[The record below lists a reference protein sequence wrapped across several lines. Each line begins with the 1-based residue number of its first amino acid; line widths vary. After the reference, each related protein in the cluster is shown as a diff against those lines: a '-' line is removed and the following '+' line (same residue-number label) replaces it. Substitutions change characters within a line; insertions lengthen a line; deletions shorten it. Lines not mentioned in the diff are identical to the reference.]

1 MATRDQPGMLALED
15 DRPSQALE
23 AQKPASIKDIARAAN
38 VSHSTVS
45 RALRNSPLVS
55 RETTERIQ
63 KIAEESGYRVSAVAR
78 SLATSKTRTIGVVV
92 TSVRDPFV
100 VEVVTGIENTALQNG
115 YSVFLSS
122 CNAEAVR
129 EAKVVQTFE
138 ERRVDGIIVMD
149 SRVGSLY
156 AAHLS
161 KMKIPIVLI
170 NKLAVGEFMYSVAID
185 NVTASRNATEHL
197 IQLGHTRIAY
207 IGDRDGFQSDTDRF
221 GGYRQA
227 LEHADIPFQPHLVTH
242 GDGKP
247 EGGEEGM
254 EQLLTLPERPTAVF
268 CFNDMSALGVLRTL
282 RSHRLRVPEDIS
294 VVGFDD
300 LFFTPY
306 LCPPLTTVRQPKEH
320 MGKLATE
327 IMLKLFSG
335 TSCEYNV
342 KVQGELVIREST
354 APPPKDSSSLRI

>member
-1 MATRDQPGMLALED
+1 MFPLQDANHAKAATATE
-15 DRPSQALE
+15 
-23 AQKPASIKDIARAAN
+23 KPASIKDIARAAN

-55 RETTERIQ
+55 RETTE
-63 KIAEESGYRVSAVAR
+63 KIKTIAHQSGYRVSAVAR

-100 VEVVTGIENTALQNG
+100 AEVVTGIENMAINHG
-115 YSVFLSS
+115 YSVFLAS

-129 EAKVVQTFE
+129 EAKVVQSFE

-161 KMKIPIVLI
+161 RMKIPIVLI
-170 NKLAVGEFMYSVAID
+170 NKFRLEEFIYSSVAID
-185 NVTASRNATEHL
+185 NLTASRDATSHL

-227 LEHADIPFQPHLVTH
+227 LEHADIPFQPHLVAH

-247 EGGEEGM
+247 AGGEEAM
-254 EQLLTLPERPTAVF
+254 LQLLTLPERPTAVF
-268 CFNDMSALGVLRTL
+268 CFNDMSALGALRALRT
-282 RSHRLRVPEDIS
+282 HHLRVPEDIS
-294 VVGFDD
+294 LVGFDD
-300 LFFTPY
+300 LFFAPY
-306 LCPPLTTVRQPKEH
+306 TDPPITTVRQPKEH

-327 IMLKLFSG
+327 IVLKLLSG

-342 KVQGELVIREST
+342 KVQGELIIREST
-354 APPPKDSSSLRI
+354 APPPSEDLRLRI

>member
-1 MATRDQPGMLALED
+1 MLSLED
-15 DRPSQALE
+15 DNRAPVLAE
-23 AQKPASIKDIARAAN
+23 VRKPASIKDIARTAN

-55 RETTERIQ
+55 RETTERI
-63 KIAEESGYRVSAVAR
+63 KAIALQSGYRVSAVAR

-100 VEVVTGIENTALQNG
+100 DEVVTGIENMAINHG
-115 YSVFLSS
+115 YSVLLAS

-129 EAKVVQTFE
+129 EAKVVQSFE

-156 AAHLS
+156 AAHLA

-170 NKLAVGEFMYSVAID
+170 NKFRLGEFIYSVAID
-185 NVTASRNATEHL
+185 NLTASRDATSHL

-227 LEHADIPFQPHLVTH
+227 LEHADLPFQPHLVAH

-247 EGGEEGM
+247 EGGEEAM
-254 EQLLTLPERPTAVF
+254 EQLLKLPERPTGVF
-268 CFNDMSALGVLRTL
+268 CFNDMSALGALRAL
-282 RSHRLRVPEDIS
+282 RVHNLRVPEDIS

-300 LFFTPY
+300 LFFAPY
-306 LCPPLTTVRQPKEH
+306 TQPPLTTVRQPKEH
-320 MGKLATE
+320 MGRLATE
-327 IMLKLFSG
+327 IVLKLLDG

-342 KVQGELVIREST
+342 EVQGELVIREST
-354 APPPKDSSSLRI
+354 APPPREPLKLRI